1 MKMKLTVI
9 FRTTGVEVFQKS
21 CKLVTVVLRMRAIEF
36 MQWDS
41 LDFVSEKSGCRV
53 VDFIDRWRHFVLL
66 IWSI

>member
-1 MKMKLTVI
+1 MQI
-9 FRTTGVEVFQKS
+9 GHS
-21 CKLVTVVLRMRAIEF
+21 CFKNVGNR